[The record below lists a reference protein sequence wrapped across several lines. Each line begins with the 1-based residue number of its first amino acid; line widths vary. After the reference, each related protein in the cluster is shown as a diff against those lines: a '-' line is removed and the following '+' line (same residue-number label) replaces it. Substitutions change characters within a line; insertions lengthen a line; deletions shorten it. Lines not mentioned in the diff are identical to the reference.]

1 MEFEPTASEPPIVLP
16 NEKPSVTSFP
26 TMPEDGKNIHIKSS
40 FQSQINYF
48 LPMIGLT
55 AVISISSLWFLIV
68 QGLLRAHGSISSIYK
83 YVYYHGKKIYKD
95 APLHET
101 PSIFAD
107 KLQRKLRT
115 SHRWLIPAP
124 DEIKFLT
131 DLYLQE
137 IYSAHPVT
145 RDERIHAVKVW
156 RKLFWRLLYAR
167 IIRLT

>member
-1 MEFEPTASEPPIVLP
+1 
-16 NEKPSVTSFP
+16 
-26 TMPEDGKNIHIKSS
+26 
-40 FQSQINYF
+40 
-48 LPMIGLT
+48 MIGLT

-115 SHRWLIPAP
+115 SYRWLIPAP

-137 IYSAHPVT
+137 TYSAHPVT
-145 RDERIHAVKVW
+145 RNERIYAVKVW

-167 IIRLT
+167 VIRLT